1 MVESS
6 QGGPEAVSSVYYLDK
21 MLYFVTAEGGTQA
34 DIA

>member
-6 QGGPEAVSSVYYLDK
+6 QGGVSSVYYLDK